1 MDLRWRIIRYY
12 LPYRGRI
19 GLALLLMTL
28 TVGLNLLKPWPT
40 AWVIDRVLP
49 ATASPSSTG
58 PEIDLGL
65 AQWSPGI
72 AEAVLG
78 AALTVL
84 AVYVLAGLTALLQE
98 YLVIRIGLKALLCLR
113 TQLFH
118 YLAKLPLVFH
128 HNHRSGDSTF
138 RVAYDAQAIQTF
150 FHRGFAN
157 VLTSLF
163 TLGLTFAIM
172 WQMDAKL
179 ALLAVAIVPVL
190 WATIYL
196 FANRIREQT
205 TAYQQEESDVL
216 SRASESLGSIRVV
229 HAFGREEHETAQFRQ
244 EARQSYLANRRLLTT
259 NAQSTLAV
267 GVIMGGGLAVMLY
280 AGSFAVLEGRL
291 QVGELFVFLSYLAML
306 YQPLEQLSYT
316 AWALEGAT
324 AEMKRVFEV
333 LDIEDAVPEAPDAN
347 TLPRGE
353 GAVSLENVTFGYE
366 PDQPDQPVLH
376 GLSLEAKPGETV
388 AIVGGTGCG
397 KTTVLSLIPRFFDP
411 QSGRVLINGH
421 DLRSATKASVRAQS
435 SFVLQDTVLL
445 SGTVED
451 NIAYG
456 RTGATEAE
464 IVSAARRAQA
474 HDFIRQL
481 PQGYHTEVGERG
493 VRLSGGQR
501 QRIGIARAF
510 LKQAPILL
518 LDEPTSA
525 LDLETENELMHT
537 LRDLMER
544 PTTIIVTHRLRTI
557 HRVDRIYVLQDG
569 RLVETGTGPELL
581 EKGGTYARLYRQD
594 GEDTPPRDNT

>member
-19 GLALLLMTL
+19 AVALIFMAL
-28 TVGLNLLKPWPT
+28 TVGLNLLKPWPA
-40 AWVIDRVLP
+40 AWVIDEVLP
-49 ATASPSSTG
+49 QTAANKLEVNLGVADFT
-58 PEIDLGL
+58 PEVPQAVIL
-65 AQWSPGI
+65 A
-72 AEAVLG
+72 AVAVLIIY
-78 AALTVL
+78 A
-84 AVYVLAGLTALLQE
+84 LAGLFTLLQE
-98 YLVIRIGLKALLCLR
+98 YLVIRVGLKALLRLR

-118 YLAKLPLVFH
+118 YLQRLPLVYH
-128 HNHRSGDSTF
+128 HQHRSGDSTY

-157 VLTSLF
+157 VLTSLA
-163 TLGLTFAIM
+163 TLALTFAIM
-172 WQMDAKL
+172 WQMNPKL
-179 ALLAVAIVPVL
+179 ALLALAIIPVL
-190 WATIYL
+190 WCTIYL

-205 TAYQQEESDVL
+205 TTYQQEESEVL
-216 SRASESLGSIRVV
+216 SRASESLSSIRVV
-229 HAFGREEHETAQFRQ
+229 HAFGREDHETAQFRQ
-244 EARQSYLANRRLLTT
+244 EAQQSYLANRKLLTT

-267 GVIMGGGLAVMLY
+267 GIIMGAGLAVMLY
-280 AGSFAVLEGRL
+280 AGAEAVLAGQI

-324 AEMKRVFEV
+324 AEMKRVFEI
-333 LDIEDAVPEAPDAN
+333 LDIEDAVPEAKDAKP
-347 TLPRGE
+347 LPPVKGT
-353 GAVSLENVTFGYE
+353 VQLENVTFGYE
-366 PDQPDQPVLH
+366 DDQTVLH
-376 GLSLEAKPGETV
+376 GISLEAKPGETIAV
-388 AIVGGTGCG
+388 VGGTGCG

-411 QSGRVLINGH
+411 GKGRVLI
-421 DLRSATKASVRAQS
+421 DDEDVRSATKASVRAAS

-445 SGTVED
+445 SGTIED

-456 RTGATEAE
+456 RANATEAE
-464 IVSAARRAQA
+464 IIEAAKRAQA
-474 HDFIRQL
+474 HEFITQL

-525 LDLETENELMHT
+525 LDLETEASLMHT
-537 LRDLMER
+537 LRDLMDA

-557 HRVDRIYVLQDG
+557 HDVDRIYVLDQG

-581 EKGGTYARLYRQD
+581 AKGGTYAKLYQQD
-594 GEDTPPRDNT
+594 GESSPKD